1 MTPTPGTVVLELRAP
16 VTGVCVP
23 LEEVPDPAFAQ
34 RLVGD
39 GVSIDPLGD
48 RVVAPCDAEVI
59 SVHRAGHAVTLRA
72 QGLELVIHVGVDTVQ
87 LGGTGFTP
95 LVQAGVHVRAGTPLL
110 AFDADL
116 VACRARSLLT
126 QVLVTSME
134 QVARIEPARGRVI
147 AGRDVV
153 LRVHH
158 AASPSAATGVA
169 EATMPVEQS
178 APVAVQAATGLHA
191 RPAAMLVAAARRYH
205 ADVRL
210 CKGTQRANARSLV
223 SIMAL
228 EVAHG
233 DAIVVEAQGHDA
245 RDAVAELARLLA
257 QDLDALAAG
266 GVVGT
271 APVVHT
277 PSPAAPP
284 PASRRH
290 AVPVAHEPLVAGTV
304 LRGVGASAG
313 VAIGTVV
320 QLRTDEPTFAERA
333 TDAADERRALDA
345 AVAAA
350 HLQLETLRARLAAD
364 ADADKAAIFA
374 AHQELLEDPDVL
386 DVADALIGD
395 GASAPF
401 AWKSAYT
408 AQAERLAALSSSV
421 LAGRAVDLR
430 DVGRRVLHI
439 LVGRVDAAVQLPMG
453 AIVVAED
460 LTPSDTASFDRT
472 RVVGLCTTMGSTTSH
487 VAILARGLGIPAV
500 LGADA
505 RVLSIADGARVLL
518 DGDAGLVQLAPNADT
533 EAAIVARRDA
543 LTRRRAADLAAAH
556 APAETRD
563 GHRIE
568 VAANVGATREA
579 TDVVAHGGEG
589 VGLLRSEFLFIE
601 RRTPPDEEEQRNAY
615 AAVAGVLGPER
626 LLVIRTL
633 DVGGDKPL
641 AFLPME
647 AEANPFLGER
657 GVRVS
662 LARPQLFRTQL
673 RAILRASV
681 HGRVAVM
688 FPMISTLD
696 EWRSAR
702 AMLEEERAALGV
714 PPVQVGIM
722 VETAAAAMLA
732 DRFAREADFLSI
744 GTNDL
749 TQYTLAMD
757 RTNPRL
763 APQVD
768 ALAPSVLRLIARTV
782 EGARAHG
789 RWTGVC
795 GALAGDASAIPV
807 LVGLGV
813 DELSVDI
820 PLVPATKA
828 RVRALT
834 LTDARETARLALDCD
849 DGAAVRALVA
859 ARHPEEPA

>member
-1 MTPTPGTVVLELRAP
+1 VSAVPGTVVLELRAP
-16 VTGVCVP
+16 VTGLCVP
-23 LEEVPDPAFAQ
+23 LEDVPDPAFAQ

-39 GVSIDPLGD
+39 GASIDPLGD
-48 RVVAPCDAEVI
+48 RVVAPCDAEVV

-72 QGLELVIHVGVDTVQ
+72 HGLELVIHVGVDTVQ
-87 LGGTGFTP
+87 LQGTGFTP
-95 LVQAGVHVRAGTPLL
+95 LVRAGTRVRAGTPLL

-116 VACRARSLLT
+116 VGRRARSLLT
-126 QVLVTSME
+126 QLLVTSME
-134 QVARIEPARGRVI
+134 RVTRVEVATGRVT
-147 AGRDVV
+147 AGHDLL

-158 AASPSAATGVA
+158 AGAAVEEGVDA
-169 EATMPVEQS
+169 VFPVES
-178 APVAVQAATGLHA
+178 SEPVTVQAATGLHA
-191 RPAAMLVAAARRYH
+191 RPAAALVAAARRFT

-210 CKGTQRANARSLV
+210 RKGGQRANARSLV

-233 DAIVVEAQGHDA
+233 DALVVEAQGADA
-245 RDAVAELARLLA
+245 ADAVRSLAQLLA
-257 QDLDALAAG
+257 SDLDAIAAG
-266 GVVGT
+266 GTG
-271 APVVHT
+271 AP
-277 PSPAAPP
+277 PSPA
-284 PASRRH
+284 PASTGMP
-290 AVPVAHEPLVAGTV
+290 VGPVAHEPLVAGSV
-304 LRGVGASAG
+304 LRGVAASPG

-320 QLRTDEPTFAERA
+320 QLRHDDPVVDERA
-333 TDAADERRALDA
+333 SDAAHERRALDA

-350 HLQLETLRARLAAD
+350 HLQLEALRARLAAE
-364 ADADKAAIFA
+364 ADPDKAAIFA
-374 AHQELLEDPDVL
+374 AHQELLEDPEVL
-386 DVADALIGD
+386 DAADARIVG
-395 GASAPF
+395 GASAAF
-401 AWKSAYT
+401 AWKLAYT
-408 AQAERLAALSSSV
+408 AQAERLAALSSTV
-421 LAGRAVDLR
+421 LAGRAADLR

-439 LVGRVDAAVQLPMG
+439 LVGRPDAGVQLPAG

-460 LTPSDTASFDRT
+460 LTPSDTASFDRS
-472 RVVGLCTTMGSTTSH
+472 RVAGLCTTMGSTTSH

-505 RVLSIADGARVLL
+505 RVLSIVEGTRVVL
-518 DGDAGLVQLAPNADT
+518 DGDAGQLQLAPDAAT
-533 EAAIVARRDA
+533 EANIVARRDVLA
-543 LTRRRAADLAAAH
+543 RRRAADLAAAS
-556 APAETRD
+556 APAVTRD
-563 GHRIE
+563 GHRVEI
-568 VAANVGATREA
+568 AANVGATREA

-589 VGLLRSEFLFIE
+589 VGLLRSEFLFME
-601 RRTPPDEEEQRNAY
+601 RRTPPDEEEQRVAY

-647 AEANPFLGER
+647 TEANPFLGER

-662 LARPQLFRTQL
+662 LARPALFRTQL
-673 RAILRASV
+673 RAILRASTS
-681 HGRVAVM
+681 GRVAVM

-696 EWRSAR
+696 EWRRAR
-702 AMLEEERAALGV
+702 ALLEEERASLGV
-714 PPVQVGIM
+714 PPVPVGIM

-768 ALAPSVLRLIARTV
+768 ALAPSVLRLIERTV
-782 EGARAHG
+782 AGARAHG
-789 RWTGVC
+789 RWVGVC

-828 RVRALT
+828 RVRRLAMT
-834 LTDARETARLALDCD
+834 EARETARLALDCD

-859 ARHPEEPA
+859 ARHPEDAA